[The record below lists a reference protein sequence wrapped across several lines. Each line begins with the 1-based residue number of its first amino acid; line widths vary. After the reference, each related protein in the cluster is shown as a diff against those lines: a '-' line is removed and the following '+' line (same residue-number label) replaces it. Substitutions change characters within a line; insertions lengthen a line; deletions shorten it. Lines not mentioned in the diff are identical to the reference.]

1 MSQFLKAGGGLSGL
15 SMMNQYNGG
24 LDLGQASQAEC
35 MEGTDP
41 HGTLAGPYTRELPPT
56 MRIAVHGYGRLSQYS
71 LAKAYGEGPPSWDT
85 GTLGG
90 ILYQSEF
97 QILSGAIELSSRGAA
112 PRTPR
117 RIRAST
123 STTSRTAIAGVAERG
138 PCSSTPR
145 TGGRRARTTTTP

>member
-1 MSQFLKAGGGLSGL
+1 
-15 SMMNQYNGG
+15 
-24 LDLGQASQAEC
+24 
-35 MEGTDP
+35 
-41 HGTLAGPYTRELPPT
+41 

-97 QILSGAIELSSRGAA
+97 QILSGAIELSSRCG
-112 PRTPR
+112 
-117 RIRAST
+117 ST
-123 STTSRTAIAGVAERG
+123 DAQTDPCIDVYDLQNGYSVAERG